1 MKQMSGW
8 GISAIA
14 GLVVAT
20 PLIGGAVALSA
31 FGGTTVTTIVPG
43 GSHATQQVQ
52 AQGIHAGGIPA
63 GGIPAGGIPAGGIP
77 AGGIPAGGIP
87 AGGIPAGGIADLV
100 ERVRPSIVVIEG
112 ATAGAAG
119 AASGTGMVLDREGR
133 VLTNYHVIE
142 GQTNI
147 KVTLAD
153 GTASKATILGSD
165 PGSDLAVL
173 KITVPANLLMPV
185 TLANSDNVRVGDAV
199 FAIGNPFG
207 QNFSVS
213 SGIISATGRVTTSS
227 FTGRAIRDVLQ
238 TDASLNPGNSGGPLF
253 DLKGEVV
260 GVNSSI
266 ENPSGRFFIGL
277 GYAIPSN
284 TAQRFLPQMVQG
296 KDIQHPQL
304 GVSVTPLDDV
314 VAADLGLKVTRGV
327 YVTAVTP
334 SGAAARAGLVA
345 ASRGTAAR
353 LAGTGGDVITAVA
366 GEPVR
371 SFEELARAIDKHE
384 VGSKVQVDIVRNG
397 QPMILTAELQIW
409 DLR

>member
-14 GLVVAT
+14 GLVVAAT
-20 PLIGGAVALSA
+20 LIGGAVALSA
-31 FGGTTVTTIVPG
+31 FGGTTVTTIAPG
-43 GSHATQQVQ
+43 GSRATQQVQ
-52 AQGIHAGGIPA
+52 QAQGL
-63 GGIPAGGIPAGGIP
+63 
-77 AGGIPAGGIP
+77 
-87 AGGIPAGGIADLV
+87 PAGGIADLV

-112 ATAGAAG
+112 ATVGASG
-119 AASGTGMVLDREGR
+119 ASSGTGMVLDREGR

-153 GTASKATILGSD
+153 GTASKASILGSD

-173 KITVPANLLMPV
+173 KITVPANLLVPV
-185 TLANSDNVRVGDAV
+185 TFANSDNVRVGDAV

-334 SGAAARAGLVA
+334 SGSAARAGLVA

-371 SFEELARAIDKHE
+371 NFEELARAIDKHE

-397 QPMILTAELQIW
+397 QPMTLTAELQIW

>member
-1 MKQMSGW
+1 MSNLNGW
-8 GISAIA
+8 RISGIA
-14 GLVVAT
+14 GMVVGIL
-20 PLIGGAVALSA
+20 LIAGALALNT
-31 FGGTTVTTIVPG
+31 FGGGSTTALTPTGPRATVPV
-43 GSHATQQVQ
+43 QQSPG
-52 AQGIHAGGIPA
+52 AAS
-63 GGIPAGGIPAGGIP
+63 
-77 AGGIPAGGIP
+77 
-87 AGGIPAGGIADLV
+87 GGIADLV

-112 ATAGAAG
+112 ATTGTSGAS
-119 AASGTGMVLDREGR
+119 SGTGMVIDREGR

-142 GQTNI
+142 GQREV

-153 GTASKATILGSD
+153 GTASRATVLGSD

-173 KITVPANLLMPV
+173 KISVPANLLVPV
-185 TLANSDNVRVGDAV
+185 VFADSDAVRVGDAV

-238 TDASLNPGNSGGPLF
+238 TDAALNPGNSGGPLF
-253 DLKGEVV
+253 NFKGEVV

-284 TAQRFLPQMVQG
+284 TAQRFLPDMIQG
-296 KDIQHPQL
+296 RNILHPQL
-304 GVSVTPLDDV
+304 GVSVMPLDEV

-327 YVTAVTP
+327 YVTSVTP
-334 SGAAARAGLVA
+334 GGAAARAGIVPA
-345 ASRGTAAR
+345 PRPTASSR
-353 LAGTGGDVITAVA
+353 AGAGGDVITAVA
-366 GEPVR
+366 GQPVR
-371 SFEELARAIDKHE
+371 NFEELARAIDRQE
-384 VGSKVQVDIVRNG
+384 VGSQVPVQIVRNG
-397 QPMILTAELQIW
+397 QTITVTAELQVW

>member
-1 MKQMSGW
+1 MKQINAW
-8 GISAIA
+8 RISAIA
-14 GLVVAT
+14 GLVVAAT
-20 PLIGGAVALSA
+20 LIGGAVALSA
-31 FGGTTVTTIVPG
+31 FGGTTVTTIAPT
-43 GSHATQQVQ
+43 GSRSTQQVQ
-52 AQGIHAGGIPA
+52 QAQGL
-63 GGIPAGGIPAGGIP
+63 
-77 AGGIPAGGIP
+77 
-87 AGGIPAGGIADLV
+87 PAGGIADLV
-100 ERVRPSIVVIEG
+100 DRVRPSIVVIEG
-112 ATAGAAG
+112 GSAGTSG
-119 AASGTGMVLDREGR
+119 ASSGTGMVLDREGR
-133 VLTNYHVIE
+133 ILTNYHVIE
-142 GQTNI
+142 GQTSI

-173 KITVPANLLMPV
+173 KVTMPANLLVPV
-185 TLANSDNVRVGDAV
+185 TFANSDNVRVGDAV

-266 ENPSGRFFIGL
+266 ENPNGRFFVGL

-327 YVTAVTP
+327 YVTSVTP
-334 SGAAARAGLVA
+334 GGAAARAGLVA
-345 ASRGTAAR
+345 APRATAAR
-353 LAGTGGDVITAVA
+353 SSGTGGDVITAVA
-366 GEPVR
+366 GQPVR
-371 SFEELARAIDKHE
+371 NFEELARAIDKHE

-397 QPMILTAELQIW
+397 QQMTLTAELQIW